1 LCRQKSKLSLLI
13 VVFLTGASQFD
24 EGFGL
29 VAIAVF
35 SQSKEVN
42 VVNWTRLRAAFLQE
56 SFPEP
61 AGEDDSHNNG

>member
-1 LCRQKSKLSLLI
+1 M
-13 VVFLTGASQFD
+13 FLTGASQFD